1 MLVLALIWSVALSYE
16 VQCIEEEDG
25 QCVRC
30 PRGYIV
36 NQRLNACVWNRASEP
51 PLYAPRATSSIKGLC
66 TYAIHRARHAPDQQ
80 SQMVAPYVLRATT
93 RRLRRHQAC
102 AFLAQQVTEWLL
114 EYLDVSIAHATEIAC
129 IVLKGGN

>member
-1 MLVLALIWSVALSYE
+1 MRFSALRKRTASASDVRADTLLTRGSTPVFGIAL
-16 VQCIEEEDG
+16 
-25 QCVRC
+25 
-30 PRGYIV
+30 
-36 NQRLNACVWNRASEP
+36 LNR
-51 PLYAPRATSSIKGLC
+51 PLYAPRATSSIRGSVP
-66 TYAIHRARHAPDQQ
+66 YAIHRARHAPDQQ